1 MSREALSLT
10 WTDALRRARV
20 KERLGSLAN
29 RTGLAPTVVAGRAL
43 TLGLAAIEADLHRI
57 FPDEPPAIALPASAA
72 PAPAC
77 DISSDAPS
85 RHAAQGADLQHPP
98 APSPPP
104 TDGAEPSP
112 SRPRMVPTAE
122 AARALGYCDEAAFRQ
137 HGKRHPEIL
146 KLSKR
151 RGRLRLWNLA
161 ELRSEYAKRGWQP
174 KQR

>member
-20 KERLGSLAN
+20 KERLGSLAT
-29 RTGLAPTVVAGRAL
+29 RTGLAPTVVASRAL

-57 FPDEPPAIALPASAA
+57 FPDEPPAIVA

-77 DISSDAPS
+77 DIPSDAPS

-104 TDGAEPSP
+104 IDGDEPSP
-112 SRPRMVPTAE
+112 SRPRLVPTAE
-122 AARALGYCDEAAFRQ
+122 AARALGYRDEAAFRQ